1 MTDQEFIEREL
12 RREIRERKTVGYSAR
27 NRVCGSKTKRAA
39 VLPSDYLTPKQW
51 KERNGIMVTYHLSEP
66 MDWKSFRAMPNDL
79 QRQYLQGLVDRFN
92 LTQAALAEMFHL
104 SPHYLSKTL
113 FNSGFSQMFARGRK
127 MSDAQLESFRA
138 FCAGELQESPKT
150 EPQNED
156 QTVVLRHQE
165 APVAASFD
173 APATPAMQM
182 TSVSA
187 TFEGAIDLTTIMN
200 TLRFMVS
207 DGSRGR
213 VYIDVTLEG
222 NSHG

>member
-27 NRVCGSKTKRAA
+27 NRICGSKTKRAA
-39 VLPSDYLTPKQW
+39 VLPSDHLTPKQW
-51 KERNGIMVTYHLSEP
+51 KERNGIVTTYHLSEP

-79 QRQYLQGLVDRFN
+79 QRKYLQGLVDRFN
-92 LTQAALAEMFHL
+92 LTQTALAEMFHI
-104 SPHYLSKTL
+104 SHHYLSQTL
-113 FNSGFSQMFARGRK
+113 LASGFSQMFSRGRK
-127 MSDAQLESFRA
+127 MSDAQSENFRA
-138 FCAGELQESPKT
+138 FCAGELPEVPSEAT
-150 EPQNED
+150 QNED

-173 APATPAMQM
+173 EPVTPAMQM

-207 DGSRGR
+207 DGNRGR

-222 NSHG
+222 DSHD